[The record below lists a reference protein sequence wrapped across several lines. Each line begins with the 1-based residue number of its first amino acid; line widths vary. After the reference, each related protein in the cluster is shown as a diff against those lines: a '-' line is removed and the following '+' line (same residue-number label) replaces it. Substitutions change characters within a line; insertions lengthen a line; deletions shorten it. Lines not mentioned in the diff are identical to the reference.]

1 MCLEYGL
8 ADLGYLQVGLRYIC
22 KLSRESSTLKGSVD
36 EIRSNRS
43 FLQGERRKNP
53 SLHCIKNEVSVKVFF
68 SKCDQIRRNFE
79 EITE

>member
-8 ADLGYLQVGLRYIC
+8 ADLGYLQAGLRYIC

-53 SLHCIKNEVSVKVFF
+53 SLHCTKNEGF
-68 SKCDQIRRNFE
+68 R
-79 EITE
+79 